1 MTDYDLAH
9 YLLASLPPDER
20 QQTVDSL
27 RRASIAE
34 FLRMLEP
41 VKRDSLE
48 SASRVVSRL

>member
-27 RRASIAE
+27 RRANTAE
-34 FLRMLEP
+34 FLQMLDP
-41 VKRDSLE
+41 VKPESLE
-48 SASRVVSRL
+48 SQR